1 MNWGANRLME
11 GSPVVYNCERRAHP
25 AQLHMIALPCS
36 SFRLHPSKGRG
47 QAGSWPRPLMSEQ

>member
-25 AQLHMIALPCS
+25 AQLHMIALPYS
-36 SFRLHPSKGRG
+36 SFRLPPSSFKREG
-47 QAGSWPRPLMSEQ
+47 AGW